1 MASRETV
8 METLRAQNAR
18 FAHPK
23 VAASFKGWTRL
34 MRYDFPDIGLS
45 ATIGVADGVPAE
57 PVENGPG
64 AGGAAAPAQVSYEMS
79 SDTFLAIARK
89 ELTGMQAYTR
99 KLVKVKASMG
109 DLLKLQKL
117 DAI

>member
-8 METLRAQNAR
+8 VETLRAQNAR
-18 FAHPK
+18 FTHPK
-23 VAASFKGWTRL
+23 VAASFKGWNRL

-45 ATIGVADGVPAE
+45 ATIAVTDGVPAE
-57 PVENGPG
+57 PVESGPG
-64 AGGAAAPAQVSYEMS
+64 AAGASSLAQVVYEMS
-79 SDTFLAIARK
+79 SDTFIAIARK
-89 ELTGMQAYTR
+89 ELTGMQAYNR

-117 DAI
+117 DAV

>member
-1 MASRETV
+1 MASRESV

-23 VAASFKGWTRL
+23 AAAAFKGWSRV
-34 MRYDFPDIGLS
+34 MRYVFPDLGLT
-45 ATIGVADGVPAE
+45 ATIEVNDGVPAE
-57 PVENGPG
+57 PAE
-64 AGGAAAPAQVSYEMS
+64 GAAADAQVAYEMS
-79 SDTFLAIARK
+79 SDTFLAIARR

-117 DAI
+117 DAL

>member
-1 MASRETV
+1 LASRETV

-23 VAASFKGWTRL
+23 VAASFKGWNRL
-34 MRYDFPDIGLS
+34 MRYDFPDLGLS
-45 ATIGVADGVPAE
+45 ATIDVIDGVPAE
-57 PVENGPG
+57 PVERRAEPSG
-64 AGGAAAPAQVSYEMS
+64 ASDPAQVVYEMS

-89 ELTGMQAYTR
+89 ELTGMQAYSR
-99 KLVKVKASMG
+99 KLVKVRASMG

>member
-1 MASRETV
+1 MANRETV
-8 METLRAQNAR
+8 METLRAQTAR
-18 FAHPK
+18 FGHPR
-23 VAASFKGWTRL
+23 VAASFKGWSRR

-45 ATIGVADGVPAE
+45 AAIEVADGVPAE
-57 PVENGPG
+57 PVEGGPG
-64 AGGAAAPAQVSYEMS
+64 AADASAPAQVVYEMS

-89 ELTGMQAYTR
+89 ELTGMQAYNR

-117 DAI
+117 DAV

>member
-1 MASRETV
+1 MAGRELV

-18 FAHPK
+18 FSHEK
-23 VAASFKGWTRL
+23 VAASFKGWSRI
-34 MRYDFPDIGLS
+34 MRYVFPDLGLS
-45 ATIGVADGVPAE
+45 ATIVVRDGVPSEPAE
-57 PVENGPG
+57 
-64 AGGAAAPAQVSYEMS
+64 GGADAAEVSYEMS

-109 DLLKLQKL
+109 DLLKLQRL
-117 DAI
+117 DTL

>member
-1 MASRETV
+1 MASWESV

-18 FAHPK
+18 FTHEKA
-23 VAASFKGWTRL
+23 AASFKGWSRL
-34 MRYDFPDIGLS
+34 MRYVFHDIGLS
-45 ATIGVADGVPAE
+45 ATIAVKDGVPSDPAE
-57 PVENGPG
+57 
-64 AGGAAAPAQVSYEMS
+64 GGEDAAQVSYEMS
-79 SDTFLAIARK
+79 SDTFLSIARK

-117 DAI
+117 DTL

>member
-1 MASRETV
+1 MASREAV

-18 FAHPK
+18 FAHEK
-23 VAASFKGWTRL
+23 AAASFKGWTRV

-45 ATIGVADGVPAE
+45 ATIDVKDGVPAE
-57 PVENGPG
+57 PVE
-64 AGGAAAPAQVSYEMS
+64 GGVGTAQVSYEMT

-99 KLVKVKASMG
+99 KLVRVKASMG

-117 DAI
+117 DAL